1 MYMRR
6 FWTKFYLVAV
16 AVSLMS
22 AESAFAQGYGMGAT
36 PVIPRSNR
44 GNPNAAAAAAARQME
59 TPFQGSFTIEAVGSR
74 GLEVVFD
81 NGSKGLV
88 APDRTCKTEVTGSAD
103 PAALKPGLLV
113 KFNAQF
119 DKKGRS
125 TAPVNELEIVS
136 PQTAMAEK
144 DKGVLNMEKVAG
156 KKGEKETTSGLG
168 PGTTL
173 GHIKE
178 FKNNELT
185 VEAPDGTV
193 KAELGANP
201 AIKVNV
207 NDFHFAQAG
216 DKVDVQGY
224 YLPTKPNEAI
234 ARQMKITLSS
244 PLGSDPSKKKSQAKT
259 GVTASK

>member
-1 MYMRR
+1 MFTTIMR
-6 FWTKFYLVAV
+6 TTCLIA
-16 AVSLMS
+16 AAASLLG
-22 AESAFAQGYGMGAT
+22 AETVLAQGYGMGAT
-36 PVIPRSNR
+36 PMMSRGNR

-59 TPFQGSFTIEAVGSR
+59 TPFQGSYTIEAVGAR
-74 GLEVVFD
+74 GLEIVFD

-88 APDRTCKTEVTGSAD
+88 APDKNCKTEVTGTAD

-119 DKKGRS
+119 DKKGRA

-144 DKGVLNMEKVAG
+144 EKGNTDKGAG
-156 KKGEKETTSGLG
+156 KKGEKESTSGLG
-168 PGTTL
+168 SGTVL

-185 VEAPDGTV
+185 VDSVEGPV
-193 KAELGANP
+193 KAELGKNP

-207 NDFHFAQAG
+207 NDFRFAQAG
-216 DKVDVQGY
+216 DKVDLQGY
-224 YLPTKPNEAI
+224 YLANKPGDAV
-234 ARQMKITLSS
+234 ARQMKITLST
-244 PLGSDPSKKKSQAKT
+244 PLGSDPSKKKSQGKA
-259 GVTASK
+259 GATASK

>member
-1 MYMRR
+1 MFMRR

-22 AESAFAQGYGMGAT
+22 AGSAFAQGYGMGAT
-36 PVIPRSNR
+36 PVMPRSNR

-88 APDRTCKTEVTGSAD
+88 APDRTCKTEVTGTAD

-113 KFNAQF
+113 KFNAQV
-119 DKKGRS
+119 DKKGRA
-125 TAPVNELEIVS
+125 TAPVNELEIIS

-144 DKGVLNMEKVAG
+144 EKGAG
-156 KKGEKETTSGLG
+156 KKGEKETASGLG
-168 PGTTL
+168 PGTVL

-244 PLGSDPSKKKSQAKT
+244 PLGSDPSKKKPQAKAT
-259 GVTASK
+259 STTASK